1 MIQRNSVISMPHQ
14 KPAIIFDLDRTA
26 VNSPKKRHTTM
37 RLRRVIDRLRD
48 DFYICAATG
57 RPWAFARPILQELRL
72 TDPCVV
78 AAGSRICDPRDGS
91 TIWKQTISKR
101 TLDRVILVL
110 QRFPQYRLVFND
122 FSEMDYRDDG
132 TPLAEMNWGEKYY
145 YLNILSMTRQV
156 ANRLK
161 RRLDQI
167 PGIDT
172 TLSVSFHPGRIDV
185 HITDRGA
192 TKDHAVSHLLRLLHV
207 PKNQSIGIGDGY
219 NDQLLFR
226 AVGHK
231 VAMGNAVPELKKQA
245 HQIIGDVA
253 QDGLARFLEGLI
265 IDDENS

>member
-1 MIQRNSVISMPHQ
+1 M

-26 VNSPKKRHTTM
+26 VNSPTKRHTSV
-37 RLRRVIDRLRD
+37 RLRRVIDRLRP
-48 DFYICAATG
+48 DFYLCAATG
-57 RPWAFARPILQELRL
+57 RPWAFAHPILQELRL

-91 TIWKQTISKR
+91 TIWKQMISKR
-101 TLDRVILVL
+101 TLTRVIAVL
-110 QRFPQYRLVFND
+110 ERFPKYRMVFND
-122 FSEMDYRDDG
+122 FSEADYRNDG
-132 TPLAEMNWGEKYY
+132 TPLAEMDWGEKYY
-145 YLNILSMTRQV
+145 YLNILSMRRAI

-161 RRLDQI
+161 RTLDQI

-172 TLSVSFHPGRIDV
+172 TLSVSFRPGFIDV

-192 TKDHAVSHLLRLLHV
+192 TKDHAVAYLLRTLHV
-207 PKNQSIGIGDGY
+207 PKSQSIGIGDGF

-245 HQIIGDVA
+245 HQVIGDVA
-253 QDGLARFLEGLI
+253 EDGLARFLEGLVI
-265 IDDENS
+265 SEEHP